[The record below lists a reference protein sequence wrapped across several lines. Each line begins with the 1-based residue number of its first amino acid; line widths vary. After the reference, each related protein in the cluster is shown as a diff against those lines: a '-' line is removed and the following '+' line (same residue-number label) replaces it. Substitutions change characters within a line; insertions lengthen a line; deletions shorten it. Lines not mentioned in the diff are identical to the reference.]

1 MYCEGGQI
9 NFLKQFPWLVLV
21 GHGEGRE
28 MKNNGIFEVLDYIF
42 RAKQNVLSSID
53 KSNRFII
60 GHFYSFFVAIT
71 IVALGTTLPD
81 ILGARM
87 VTRAEEHADGALIH
101 ISGSIAVNVL
111 IGVGVPWF
119 VAALWHNAHVS
130 NLNISSDFE
139 NHKRAWYLFVE
150 NMK

>member
-1 MYCEGGQI
+1 MNSLFSSAKFNIIILIDVSRRFLFI
-9 NFLKQFPWLVLV
+9 NILFVF
-21 GHGEGRE
+21 
-28 MKNNGIFEVLDYIF
+28 
-42 RAKQNVLSSID
+42 
-53 KSNRFII
+53 FI
-60 GHFYSFFVAIT
+60 AIT

-119 VAALWHNAHVS
+119 VAALWHRGHVIDSDLFS
-130 NLNISSDFE
+130 NLISLVPHPRTYFAFLQRKCE
-139 NHKRAWYLFVE
+139 INKRV
-150 NMK
+150 